1 LIVGTT
7 RGRFDR
13 RDYLYTAVVALVAL
27 LPRLYVAIAWSR
39 EPVWDGHYYHLG
51 AERLAAGLGYSEDAI
66 VGGHQVWRPWIHYPV
81 GYSFLLSLFY
91 RVLGPGLLVAPV
103 LNALFGA
110 GIAAIVHRLG
120 THFTTPGRAKL
131 AAALVA
137 LHPGLIAYTPL
148 VMTEVLATLLLL
160 GAGLT
165 VLTWRERW
173 GGWLA
178 AGALLGAATLV
189 RPDSLLALPLL
200 ALIGQKPWGKSL
212 LRSVAALG
220 VAFAVILPWTFRN
233 CQRLD
238 GCALVSTNGG
248 WNLAI
253 GAITPTGRFHT
264 LKASDGCAVV
274 TGQVQQDDCWRK
286 VGTAKIL
293 ANPGHW
299 LGLIPS
305 KLEQTYNHESYA
317 VEYLHE
323 ADPGVWTEPRR
334 VAAREF
340 LTLFHR
346 LLLVAAALG
355 AVSALHWVR
364 PPPWDDAVQIGL
376 GVAIMMFATFAAAH
390 EDHAFYWLPSLLPLV
405 AVLPLPGRP
414 ELGPA
419 GRYAMGLLA
428 ATTFTHCLFF
438 GEDRYHLVISPVL
451 CLFAA
456 GALRP
461 RHRAPGRLSRPTP
474 TPLSQRAFPR

>member
-1 LIVGTT
+1 MNQRKSLGSFL
-7 RGRFDR
+7 RH
-13 RDYLYTAVVALVAL
+13 DYVYTLVVALVAL

-51 AERLAAGLGYSEDAI
+51 AERLAEGLGYSEDAL
-66 VGGHQVWRPWIHYPV
+66 VAGHVVWRPWIHYPV

-91 RVLGPGLLVAPV
+91 RVFGAGLLVAPV
-103 LNALFGA
+103 LNALLGA
-110 GIAAIVHRLG
+110 GVTAVVHRLG
-120 THFTTPGRAKL
+120 RHFTTPGRAML

-137 LHPGLIAYTPL
+137 LHPGLIAYSPL
-148 VMTEVLATLLLL
+148 VMTEVLAMALLLS
-160 GAGLT
+160 AGLV
-165 VLTWRERW
+165 VLAWAGNWRAYL
-173 GGWLA
+173 G
-178 AGALLGAATLV
+178 AGALLGIATLV
-189 RPDSLLALPLL
+189 RPDSLLALPLI
-200 ALIGQKPWGKSL
+200 ALMGRKPYGKGLLYSL
-212 LRSVAALG
+212 AALG
-220 VAFAVILPWTFRN
+220 VAFAVILPWTYRN
-233 CQRLD
+233 CRQLD

-286 VGTAKIL
+286 VGEAKIL
-293 ANPGHW
+293 GDPWHW
-299 LGLIPS
+299 LGLIPK

-334 VAAREF
+334 VAGREL
-340 LTLFHR
+340 LTFFHR

-355 AVSALHWVR
+355 AVSALHWVK

-376 GVAIMMFATFAAAH
+376 GVVIMMFATFAAAR

-405 AVLPLPGRP
+405 ALLPLPGRP

-419 GRYAMGLLA
+419 GRYLLGLLA

-438 GEDRYHLVISPVL
+438 GEDRYHLVVTPVL

-456 GALRP
+456 GALRS
-461 RHRAPGRLSRPTP
+461 RRAVAR
-474 TPLSQRAFPR
+474 

>member
-1 LIVGTT
+1 LNQNKSFGSFV
-7 RGRFDR
+7 RN
-13 RDYLYTAVVALVAL
+13 DYVYTCVVALVAL

-51 AERLAAGLGYSEDAI
+51 AERLAEGFGYSEDAL
-66 VGGHQVWRPWIHYPV
+66 VAGHVVWRPWIHYPV

-91 RVLGPGLLVAPV
+91 RVFGAGLLVAPV
-103 LNALFGA
+103 LNALLGGA
-110 GIAAIVHRLG
+110 VAAVVHRIG
-120 THFTTPGRAKL
+120 RHFTTPGRAML

-137 LHPGLIAYTPL
+137 LHPGLIAYSPL
-148 VMTEVLATLLLL
+148 VMTEVLATTLLLSAGLLLL
-160 GAGLT
+160 AWPGTWRAYLGAGA
-165 VLTWRERW
+165 VL
-173 GGWLA
+173 GV
-178 AGALLGAATLV
+178 ATLV
-189 RPDSLLALPLL
+189 RPDSLLALPLVVL
-200 ALIGQKPWGKSL
+200 MGGRPFTKSL
-212 LRSVAALG
+212 VRALAALA
-220 VAFAVILPWTFRN
+220 VALVVVLPWTYRN
-233 CQRLD
+233 CQTLD

-253 GAITPTGRFHT
+253 GALTPTGRFHT

-274 TGQVQQDDCWRK
+274 SGQVQQDDCWRK
-286 VGTAKIL
+286 VGQARIL
-293 ANPGHW
+293 ANPGRW
-299 LGLIPS
+299 LGLIPK

-334 VAAREF
+334 VAGREF

-355 AVSALHWVR
+355 AVSALHWVK

-376 GVAIMMFATFAAAH
+376 GVVIMMFATFAAAR
-390 EDHAFYWLPSLLPLV
+390 EEHAFYWLPSLLPLV
-405 AVLPLPGRP
+405 ALLPLPGRP
-414 ELGPA
+414 VLGPA
-419 GRYAMGLLA
+419 GRYLLGLLF

-438 GEDRYHLVISPVL
+438 GEDRYHLVVTPVL

-461 RHRAPGRLSRPTP
+461 RRAIAT
-474 TPLSQRAFPR
+474 

>member
-1 LIVGTT
+1 LNQRKSLGSFL
-7 RGRFDR
+7 RH
-13 RDYLYTAVVALVAL
+13 DYVYTLVVALVAL

-51 AERLAAGLGYSEDAI
+51 AERLAEGLGYSEDAL
-66 VGGHQVWRPWIHYPV
+66 VAGHVVWRPWIHYPV

-91 RVLGPGLLVAPV
+91 RVFGAGLLVAPV
-103 LNALFGA
+103 LNALLGA
-110 GIAAIVHRLG
+110 GVTAVVHRLG
-120 THFTTPGRAKL
+120 RHFTTPGRAML

-137 LHPGLIAYTPL
+137 LHPGLIAYSPL
-148 VMTEVLATLLLL
+148 VMTEVLAMALLLS
-160 GAGLT
+160 AGLV
-165 VLTWRERW
+165 VLAWAGNWRAYL
-173 GGWLA
+173 G
-178 AGALLGAATLV
+178 AGALLGIATLV
-189 RPDSLLALPLL
+189 RPDSLLALPLI
-200 ALIGQKPWGKSL
+200 ALMGRKPYGKGLLYSL
-212 LRSVAALG
+212 AALG

-233 CQRLD
+233 CQKLD

-286 VGTAKIL
+286 VGEAKIL
-293 ANPGHW
+293 GDPWHW
-299 LGLIPS
+299 LGLIPK

-334 VAAREF
+334 VAGREL
-340 LTLFHR
+340 LTFFHR

-355 AVSALHWVR
+355 AVSALHWVK

-376 GVAIMMFATFAAAH
+376 GVVIMMFATFAAAR

-405 AVLPLPGRP
+405 ALLPLPGRP

-419 GRYAMGLLA
+419 GRYLLGLLA

-438 GEDRYHLVISPVL
+438 GEDRYHLVVTPVL

-456 GALRP
+456 GALRS
-461 RHRAPGRLSRPTP
+461 RRAVAR
-474 TPLSQRAFPR
+474 

>member
-1 LIVGTT
+1 MNQRKSLGSFL
-7 RGRFDR
+7 RH
-13 RDYLYTAVVALVAL
+13 DYVYTLVVALVAL

-51 AERLAAGLGYSEDAI
+51 AERLAEGLGYSEDAL
-66 VGGHQVWRPWIHYPV
+66 VAGHVVWRPWIHYPV

-91 RVLGPGLLVAPV
+91 RVFGAGLLVAPV
-103 LNALFGA
+103 LNALLGA
-110 GIAAIVHRLG
+110 GVTAVVHRLG
-120 THFTTPGRAKL
+120 RHFTTPGRAML

-137 LHPGLIAYTPL
+137 LHPGLIAYSPL
-148 VMTEVLATLLLL
+148 VMTEVLAMALLLS
-160 GAGLT
+160 AGLV
-165 VLTWRERW
+165 VLAWAGNWRAYL
-173 GGWLA
+173 G
-178 AGALLGAATLV
+178 AGALLGIATLV
-189 RPDSLLALPLL
+189 RPDSLLALPLI
-200 ALIGQKPWGKSL
+200 ALMGRKPYGKGLLYSL
-212 LRSVAALG
+212 AALG

-233 CQRLD
+233 CQKLD

-286 VGTAKIL
+286 VGEAKIL
-293 ANPGHW
+293 GDPWHW
-299 LGLIPS
+299 LGLIPK

-334 VAAREF
+334 VAGREL
-340 LTLFHR
+340 LTFFHR

-355 AVSALHWVR
+355 AVSALHWVK

-376 GVAIMMFATFAAAH
+376 GVVIMMFATFAAAR

-419 GRYAMGLLA
+419 GRYLLGLLA

-438 GEDRYHLVISPVL
+438 GEDRYHLVVTPVL

-456 GALRP
+456 GALRQ
-461 RHRAPGRLSRPTP
+461 RRAVAR
-474 TPLSQRAFPR
+474 

>member
-1 LIVGTT
+1 V
-7 RGRFDR
+7 
-13 RDYLYTAVVALVAL
+13 YTLVVALVAL

-66 VGGHQVWRPWIHYPV
+66 VGGHVVWRPWIHYPV
-81 GYSFLLSLFY
+81 GYSFLLSIFY
-91 RVLGPGLLVAPV
+91 RIFGAGLLVAPV

-110 GIAAIVHRLG
+110 GVTAIAHRLG
-120 THFTTPGRAKL
+120 WHFTTSGRARL
-131 AAALVA
+131 GAALVA
-137 LHPGLIAYTPL
+137 LHPGLIAYSPL
-148 VMTEVLATLLLL
+148 VMTEILATLLLL
-160 GAGLT
+160 GAGL
-165 VLTWRERW
+165 VLLTWRGTWRGYLTA
-173 GGWLA
+173 GGI
-178 AGALLGAATLV
+178 LGVATLV

-200 ALIGQKPWGKSL
+200 ALLGDKPSWKGF
-212 LRSVAALG
+212 LRSAAAAA
-220 VAFAVILPWTFRN
+220 VAFVIVLPWTYRN

-253 GAITPTGRFHT
+253 GALTPTGRFHT

-286 VGTAKIL
+286 VGEAKIL
-293 ANPGHW
+293 ANPGRW
-299 LGLIPS
+299 LGLIPK

-323 ADPGVWTEPRR
+323 ADPAVWTEPRR
-334 VAAREF
+334 VAGREL
-340 LTLFHR
+340 LTFFHR

-355 AVSALHWVR
+355 AISALHWVK

-376 GVAIMMFATFAAAH
+376 GVAIMMFATFAAAR
-390 EDHAFYWLPSLLPLV
+390 EEHAFYWLPSLLPLV
-405 AVLPLPGRP
+405 AILPLPGRP

-419 GRYAMGLLA
+419 GRYLLGLLA

-438 GEDRYHLVISPVL
+438 GEDRYHLVVTPVL

-456 GALRP
+456 GALR
-461 RHRAPGRLSRPTP
+461 RRRAVAR
-474 TPLSQRAFPR
+474 

>member
-1 LIVGTT
+1 
-7 RGRFDR
+7 
-13 RDYLYTAVVALVAL
+13 

-51 AERLAAGLGYSEDAI
+51 AERLAEGLGYSEDAL
-66 VGGHQVWRPWIHYPV
+66 VAGHVVWRPWIHYPV

-91 RVLGPGLLVAPV
+91 RVFGAGLLVAPV
-103 LNALFGA
+103 LNALLGA
-110 GIAAIVHRLG
+110 GVTAVVHRLG
-120 THFTTPGRAKL
+120 RHFTTPGRAML

-137 LHPGLIAYTPL
+137 LHPGLIAYSPL
-148 VMTEVLATLLLL
+148 VMTEVLAMALLLS
-160 GAGLT
+160 AGLV
-165 VLTWRERW
+165 VLAWAGNWRAYL
-173 GGWLA
+173 G
-178 AGALLGAATLV
+178 AGALLGIATLV
-189 RPDSLLALPLL
+189 RPDSLLALPLI
-200 ALIGQKPWGKSL
+200 ALMGRKPYGKGLLYSL
-212 LRSVAALG
+212 AALG
-220 VAFAVILPWTFRN
+220 VAFAVILPWTYRN
-233 CQRLD
+233 CRQLD

-286 VGTAKIL
+286 VGEAKIL
-293 ANPGHW
+293 GDPWHW
-299 LGLIPS
+299 LGLIPK

-334 VAAREF
+334 VAGREL
-340 LTLFHR
+340 LTFFHR

-355 AVSALHWVR
+355 AVSALHWVK

-376 GVAIMMFATFAAAH
+376 GVVIMMFATFAAAR

-405 AVLPLPGRP
+405 ALLPLPGRP

-419 GRYAMGLLA
+419 GRYLLGLLA

-438 GEDRYHLVISPVL
+438 GEDRYHLVVTPVL

-456 GALRP
+456 GALRQ
-461 RHRAPGRLSRPTP
+461 RRAVVR
-474 TPLSQRAFPR
+474 

>member
-1 LIVGTT
+1 LSQRPARSWID
-7 RGRFDR
+7 RGDVV
-13 RDYLYTAVVALVAL
+13 YTLVVALVAL

-51 AERLAAGLGYSEDAI
+51 AERLAEGLGYSEDGLS
-66 VGGHQVWRPWIHYPV
+66 GGQVVWRPWIHYPV
-81 GYSFLLSLFY
+81 GYSFVLSLFY
-91 RVLGPGLLVAPV
+91 RILGPTLLVAPV
-103 LNALFGA
+103 LNAFFGA
-110 GIAAIVHRLG
+110 GVTAIIHRIG
-120 THFTTPGRAKL
+120 RYFTTPGRAKL

-137 LHPGLIAYTPL
+137 LHPGLIAYSPL
-148 VMTEVLATLLLL
+148 VMTEILATLLLL
-160 GAGLT
+160 GAGL
-165 VLTWRERW
+165 LLLAQRGSWR
-173 GGWLA
+173 GYLG
-178 AGALLGAATLV
+178 AGALLGISTLV

-200 ALIGQKPWGKSL
+200 LLMGERPYLRSL
-212 LRSVAALG
+212 LKSAAAVG
-220 VAFAVILPWTFRN
+220 MAFVIILPWTYRN
-233 CQRLD
+233 CQKLD

-286 VGTAKIL
+286 VGQAKIL
-293 ANPGHW
+293 ANPGRW
-299 LGLIPS
+299 LGMIPK

-323 ADPGVWTEPRR
+323 AAPRVWTEPRR
-334 VAAREF
+334 VAGREL

-376 GVAIMMFATFAAAH
+376 GVVIMMFATFAAAR
-390 EDHAFYWLPSLLPLV
+390 EDHAFYWLPSLLPLL

-414 ELGPA
+414 ALGAA
-419 GRYAMGLLA
+419 GRYMLGLLA
-428 ATTFTHCLFF
+428 VTTLTHALFF
-438 GEDRYHLVISPVL
+438 GEDRYHLVITPVL

-456 GALRP
+456 GALR
-461 RHRAPGRLSRPTP
+461 SRRFAGT
-474 TPLSQRAFPR
+474 

>member
-1 LIVGTT
+1 MNQRKGFGSFV
-7 RGRFDR
+7 
-13 RDYLYTAVVALVAL
+13 RDDYVYTLVVALVAL

-51 AERLAAGLGYSEDAI
+51 AERLAEGLGYSEDAL
-66 VGGHQVWRPWIHYPV
+66 VAGRVVWRPWIHYPV

-91 RVLGPGLLVAPV
+91 RVFGAGLLVAPV
-103 LNALFGA
+103 LNALLGA
-110 GIAAIVHRLG
+110 GVTAVVHRLG
-120 THFTTPGRAKL
+120 RHFTTPGRAML

-137 LHPGLIAYTPL
+137 LHPGLIAYSPL
-148 VMTEVLATLLLL
+148 VMTEVLAMTLLLS
-160 GAGLT
+160 AGLV
-165 VLTWRERW
+165 VLAWAGNWRAYV
-173 GGWLA
+173 G
-178 AGALLGAATLV
+178 AGALLGIATLV
-189 RPDSLLALPLL
+189 RPDSLLALPLI
-200 ALIGQKPWGKSL
+200 ALMGRKPYGKSL
-212 LRSVAALG
+212 RYSLAALG
-220 VAFAVILPWTFRN
+220 VAFAVILPWTYRN
-233 CQRLD
+233 CQKLD

-253 GAITPTGRFHT
+253 GALTPTGRFHT

-286 VGTAKIL
+286 VGQAKIL
-293 ANPGHW
+293 ADPGRW
-299 LGLIPS
+299 LGLIPK

-334 VAAREF
+334 VAGREF
-340 LTLFHR
+340 LTFFHR

-355 AVSALHWVR
+355 AVSALHWVK

-376 GVAIMMFATFAAAH
+376 GVVIMMFATFAAAR

-419 GRYAMGLLA
+419 GRYLLGLLA

-438 GEDRYHLVISPVL
+438 GEDRYHLVVTPVL

-461 RHRAPGRLSRPTP
+461 RRAAAR
-474 TPLSQRAFPR
+474 

>member
-1 LIVGTT
+1 MNQRKSLGSFL
-7 RGRFDR
+7 RH
-13 RDYLYTAVVALVAL
+13 DYVYTLVVALVAL

-51 AERLAAGLGYSEDAI
+51 AERLAEGLGYSEDAL
-66 VGGHQVWRPWIHYPV
+66 VAGHVVWRPWIHYPV

-91 RVLGPGLLVAPV
+91 RVFGAGLLVAPV
-103 LNALFGA
+103 LNALLGA
-110 GIAAIVHRLG
+110 GVTAVVHRLG
-120 THFTTPGRAKL
+120 RHFTTPGRAML

-137 LHPGLIAYTPL
+137 LHPGLIAYSPL
-148 VMTEVLATLLLL
+148 VMTEVLAMALLLS
-160 GAGLT
+160 AGLV
-165 VLTWRERW
+165 VLAWAGNWRAYL
-173 GGWLA
+173 G
-178 AGALLGAATLV
+178 AGALLGIATLV
-189 RPDSLLALPLL
+189 RPDSLLALPLI
-200 ALIGQKPWGKSL
+200 ALMGRKPYGKGLLYSL
-212 LRSVAALG
+212 AALG

-233 CQRLD
+233 CQKLD

-286 VGTAKIL
+286 VGEAKIL
-293 ANPGHW
+293 GDPWHW
-299 LGLIPS
+299 LGLIPK

-334 VAAREF
+334 VAGREL
-340 LTLFHR
+340 LTFFHR

-355 AVSALHWVR
+355 AVSALHWVK

-376 GVAIMMFATFAAAH
+376 GVVIMMFATFAAAR

-405 AVLPLPGRP
+405 ALLPLPGRP

-419 GRYAMGLLA
+419 GRYLLGLLA

-438 GEDRYHLVISPVL
+438 GEDRYHLVVTPVL

-461 RHRAPGRLSRPTP
+461 RRAVVR
-474 TPLSQRAFPR
+474 

>member
-1 LIVGTT
+1 LSERPPAGWV
-7 RGRFDR
+7 DR
-13 RDYLYTAVVALVAL
+13 KEYVYTLVVALVAL

-51 AERLAAGLGYSEDAI
+51 AERLAAGLGYSEDAL
-66 VGGHQVWRPWIHYPV
+66 VGGHVVWRPWVHYPV
-81 GYSFLLSLFY
+81 GYSFVLSILY
-91 RVLGPGLLVAPV
+91 RALGPALLVAPI
-103 LNALFGA
+103 LNAVLGA
-110 GIAAIVHRLG
+110 SVAAVVHRLG
-120 THFTTPGRAKL
+120 RYFTTPGRAKL

-137 LHPGLIAYTPL
+137 LHPGLIAYSPL
-148 VMTEVLATLLLL
+148 VMTEILATLLLL
-160 GAGLT
+160 VAGLVLLAFPNGWRGYLGAG
-165 VLTWRERW
+165 V
-173 GGWLA
+173 
-178 AGALLGAATLV
+178 ALGVATLV

-200 ALIGQKPWGKSL
+200 FLLARPPYTSAL
-212 LRSVAALG
+212 LRSVAAAAI
-220 VAFAVILPWTFRN
+220 AFVVILPWTYRN

-286 VGTAKIL
+286 VGEERIVE
-293 ANPGHW
+293 NPW
-299 LGLIPS
+299 RWFAMIPK

-334 VAAREF
+334 VAGREL
-340 LTLFHR
+340 LTFFHR

-355 AVSALHWVR
+355 AVSALHWVK

-376 GVAIMMFATFAAAH
+376 GVAVMMFATFAAAR

-405 AVLPLPGRP
+405 ALLPLPGRP

-419 GRYAMGLLA
+419 GRYLLGLLA
-428 ATTFTHCLFF
+428 ATTLTHCLFF
-438 GEDRYHLVISPVL
+438 GEDRYHLVVTPVL

-461 RHRAPGRLSRPTP
+461 RRVSTA
-474 TPLSQRAFPR
+474 

>member
-1 LIVGTT
+1 LS
-7 RGRFDR
+7 RPGRLSGFIR
-13 RDYLYTAVVALVAL
+13 RDHVYTLVVALVAL

-51 AERLAAGLGYSEDAI
+51 AERLAQGLGYSEDAM
-66 VGGHQVWRPWIHYPV
+66 VAGHVVWRPWIHYPV
-81 GYSFLLSLFY
+81 GYSFVLSVFY
-91 RVLGPGLLVAPV
+91 RIFGSGLLVAPV

-110 GIAAIVHRLG
+110 GIAAIAHRLG
-120 THFTTPGRAKL
+120 WHFTTVGRARL
-131 AAALVA
+131 GAALVA
-137 LHPGLIAYTPL
+137 LHPGLIAYSPL
-148 VMTEVLATLLLL
+148 VMTELLATLLLL
-160 GAGLT
+160 GAGLALLHWRGT
-165 VLTWRERW
+165 WQGYLT
-173 GGWLA
+173 
-178 AGALLGAATLV
+178 AGAILGAATLV

-200 ALIGQKPWGKSL
+200 ALMADKPYWKGFV
-212 LRSVAALG
+212 RAAAAVG
-220 VAFAVILPWTFRN
+220 VAFVIVLPWTYRN
-233 CQRLD
+233 CQKLD

-253 GAITPTGRFHT
+253 GALTPTGRFHS

-274 TGQVQQDDCWRK
+274 TGQVQQDDCWRQL
-286 VGTAKIL
+286 GQAKIL
-293 ANPGHW
+293 ANPARW
-299 LGLIPS
+299 LGLIPK

-323 ADPGVWTEPRR
+323 ADPAVWTEPRR
-334 VAAREF
+334 VAGREF
-340 LTLFHR
+340 LTFFHR

-355 AVSALHWVR
+355 AVSALHWVK

-376 GVAIMMFATFAAAH
+376 GVVIMMFATFAAAR

-405 AVLPLPGRP
+405 AILPLPGRP

-419 GRYAMGLLA
+419 GRYLLGLLA

-438 GEDRYHLVISPVL
+438 GEDRYHLVVTPVL

-461 RHRAPGRLSRPTP
+461 RRALAR
-474 TPLSQRAFPR
+474 

>member
-1 LIVGTT
+1 MNPSARLSG
-7 RGRFDR
+7 FLR
-13 RDYLYTAVVALVAL
+13 RDYVYTLVVALVAL

-51 AERLAAGLGYSEDAI
+51 AERLAEGLGYSEDAL
-66 VGGHQVWRPWIHYPV
+66 VAGHVVWRPWIHYPV
-81 GYSFLLSLFY
+81 GYSFVLSIFY
-91 RVLGPGLLVAPV
+91 RIFGPGLLVAPV

-110 GIAAIVHRLG
+110 GITAVAHRLG
-120 THFTTPGRAKL
+120 WRFTTVGRARFG
-131 AAALVA
+131 AALVA
-137 LHPGLIAYTPL
+137 LHPGLIAYSPL
-148 VMTEVLATLLLL
+148 VMTELLATLLLL
-160 GAGLT
+160 GAGL
-165 VLTWRERW
+165 VLLHWRGTWQ
-173 GGWLA
+173 GYLT
-178 AGALLGAATLV
+178 AGAILGFATLV

-200 ALIGQKPWGKSL
+200 ALMGDKPYWKGFV
-212 LRSVAALG
+212 RAAAAVA
-220 VAFAVILPWTFRN
+220 VAFVIVLPWTYRN
-233 CQRLD
+233 CQKLD

-253 GAITPTGRFHT
+253 GALTPTGRFHT

-286 VGTAKIL
+286 VGQAKIL
-293 ANPGHW
+293 ADPWHW
-299 LGLIPS
+299 LGLVPK

-334 VAAREF
+334 VAGREL
-340 LTLFHR
+340 LTFFHR

-355 AVSALHWVR
+355 AVSALHWVK

-376 GVAIMMFATFAAAH
+376 GVAIMMFATFAAAR

-405 AVLPLPGRP
+405 AILPLPGRP
-414 ELGPA
+414 ELGPT
-419 GRYAMGLLA
+419 GRYLLGLLA

-438 GEDRYHLVISPVL
+438 GEDRYHLVVTPVL

-461 RHRAPGRLSRPTP
+461 RRAGARP
-474 TPLSQRAFPR
+474 

>member
-1 LIVGTT
+1 LSERPPVT
-7 RGRFDR
+7 RVDR
-13 RDYLYTAVVALVAL
+13 KEWIYTLAVALVAL

-51 AERLAAGLGYSEDAI
+51 AERLAAGLGYSEDAL
-66 VGGHQVWRPWIHYPV
+66 VAGHVMWRPWIHYPV
-81 GYSFLLSLFY
+81 GYSFVLSLFY

-103 LNALFGA
+103 LNAFLGA
-110 GIAAIVHRLG
+110 GVAATVHRLG
-120 THFTTPGRAKL
+120 RYFTTPGRAKL

-137 LHPGLIAYTPL
+137 LHPGLIAYSPL
-148 VMTEVLATLLLL
+148 VMTEVLATLLVLVAGLLVLAFPRGVRGYL
-160 GAGLT
+160 GAGA
-165 VLTWRERW
+165 VL
-173 GGWLA
+173 GL
-178 AGALLGAATLV
+178 ATLV
-189 RPDSLLALPLL
+189 RPDSLLGLPLL
-200 ALIGQKPWGKSL
+200 FL
-212 LRSVAALG
+212 LARRPYGGAALRTLA
-220 VAFAVILPWTFRN
+220 AFAMAFVVILPWTYRN

-264 LKASDGCAVV
+264 LKAADGCAVV

-286 VGTAKIL
+286 VGEQRIL
-293 ANPGHW
+293 QNPGRW
-299 LGLIPS
+299 LGMIPK

-323 ADPGVWTEPRR
+323 ADPAAWTEPRR
-334 VAAREF
+334 VAGRDF
-340 LTLFHR
+340 LTFFHR
-346 LLLVAAALG
+346 LLLVIAALG
-355 AVSALHWVR
+355 AVSALHWVK

-376 GVAIMMFATFAAAH
+376 GVLVMMFATFAAAREEH
-390 EDHAFYWLPSLLPLV
+390 PFYWLPALLPLV

-419 GRYAMGLLA
+419 GRYLLGLLA
-428 ATTFTHCLFF
+428 VTTITHAVFF
-438 GEDRYHLVISPVL
+438 GEDRYHLVITPVL

-461 RHRAPGRLSRPTP
+461 RRVVA
-474 TPLSQRAFPR
+474 A

>member
-1 LIVGTT
+1 LSV
-7 RGRFDR
+7 RPARSWLDH
-13 RDYLYTAVVALVAL
+13 RDYVYTLVVALVAL

-51 AERLAAGLGYSEDAI
+51 AERLAAGLGYSEDALRAGQ
-66 VGGHQVWRPWIHYPV
+66 VVWRPWIHYPV

-91 RVLGPGLLVAPV
+91 RVLGPGLLVAPI

-110 GIAAIVHRLG
+110 GVAAVVHRIG
-120 THFTTPGRAKL
+120 RHFTTPGRAAL

-137 LHPGLIAYTPL
+137 LHPGLIAYSPL
-148 VMTEVLATLLLL
+148 VMTELLASLLLL
-160 GAGLT
+160 GAGL
-165 VLTWRERW
+165 VLLSYPGLWRAY
-173 GGWLA
+173 LA
-178 AGALLGAATLV
+178 AGALLGFATLV
-189 RPDSLLALPLL
+189 RPISLLALPLL
-200 ALIGQKPWGKSL
+200 LLFGQRPYLRSL
-212 LRSVAALG
+212 LRVGAAVG
-220 VAFAVILPWTFRN
+220 MAFVIILPWTYRN
-233 CQRLD
+233 CQKLD

-286 VGTAKIL
+286 VGEARIR
-293 ANPGHW
+293 ANPGRW
-299 LGLIPS
+299 LGMIPK

-323 ADPGVWTEPRR
+323 ADPSVWTEPRR
-334 VAAREF
+334 VAGREL
-340 LTLFHR
+340 LTFFHR

-355 AVSALHWVR
+355 AVSALHWVK
-364 PPPWDDAVQIGL
+364 PPPWDDAVQIGV
-376 GVAIMMFATFAAAH
+376 GVVIMMFATFAAAR
-390 EDHAFYWLPSLLPLV
+390 EDHAFYWLPTLLPLL

-414 ELGPA
+414 PLGAA
-419 GRYAMGLLA
+419 GRYLLGLLA
-428 ATTFTHCLFF
+428 ATTLTHAVFF
-438 GEDRYHLVISPVL
+438 GEDRYHLVVTPVL

-461 RHRAPGRLSRPTP
+461 RRLPSV
-474 TPLSQRAFPR
+474 

>member
-1 LIVGTT
+1 LNQRKSLGSFL
-7 RGRFDR
+7 RH
-13 RDYLYTAVVALVAL
+13 DYVYTLVVALVAL

-51 AERLAAGLGYSEDAI
+51 AERLAEGLGYSEDAL
-66 VGGHQVWRPWIHYPV
+66 VAGHVVWRPWIHYPV

-91 RVLGPGLLVAPV
+91 RVFGAGLLVAPV
-103 LNALFGA
+103 LNALLGA
-110 GIAAIVHRLG
+110 GVTAVVHRLG
-120 THFTTPGRAKL
+120 RHFTTPGRAML

-137 LHPGLIAYTPL
+137 LHPGLIAYSPL
-148 VMTEVLATLLLL
+148 VMTEVLAMALLLS
-160 GAGLT
+160 AGLV
-165 VLTWRERW
+165 VLAWAGNWRAYL
-173 GGWLA
+173 G
-178 AGALLGAATLV
+178 AGALLGIATLV
-189 RPDSLLALPLL
+189 RPDSLLALPLI
-200 ALIGQKPWGKSL
+200 ALMGRKPYGKGLLYSL
-212 LRSVAALG
+212 AALG
-220 VAFAVILPWTFRN
+220 VAFAVILPWTYRN
-233 CQRLD
+233 CRQLD

-286 VGTAKIL
+286 VGEAKIL
-293 ANPGHW
+293 GDPWHW
-299 LGLIPS
+299 LGLIPK

-334 VAAREF
+334 VAGREL
-340 LTLFHR
+340 LTFFHR

-355 AVSALHWVR
+355 AVSALHWVK

-376 GVAIMMFATFAAAH
+376 GVVIMMFATFAAAR

-405 AVLPLPGRP
+405 ALLPLPGRP

-419 GRYAMGLLA
+419 GRYLLGLLA

-438 GEDRYHLVISPVL
+438 GEDRYHLVVTPVL

-456 GALRP
+456 GALRS
-461 RHRAPGRLSRPTP
+461 RRAVAR
-474 TPLSQRAFPR
+474 

>member
-1 LIVGTT
+1 LNQRKSVGS
-7 RGRFDR
+7 FL
-13 RDYLYTAVVALVAL
+13 RDDYVYTLVVALVAL

-51 AERLAAGLGYSEDAI
+51 AERLAEGLGYSEDAL
-66 VGGHQVWRPWIHYPV
+66 VAGHVVWRPWIHYPV

-91 RVLGPGLLVAPV
+91 RVFGAGLLVAPV
-103 LNALFGA
+103 LNALLGA
-110 GIAAIVHRLG
+110 GVTAVVHRLG
-120 THFTTPGRAKL
+120 RHFTTPGRAML

-137 LHPGLIAYTPL
+137 LHPGLIAYSPL
-148 VMTEVLATLLLL
+148 VMTEILAMALLLSAGLVVLAWPGNWRAYL
-160 GAGLT
+160 G
-165 VLTWRERW
+165 
-173 GGWLA
+173 
-178 AGALLGAATLV
+178 AGALLGIATLV
-189 RPDSLLALPLL
+189 RPDSLLALPLI
-200 ALIGQKPWGKSL
+200 ALMGRKPYAKSL
-212 LRSVAALG
+212 LYSLAALG
-220 VAFAVILPWTFRN
+220 VAFAVVLPWTYRN
-233 CQRLD
+233 CQKLD

-274 TGQVQQDDCWRK
+274 SGQVQQDDCWRK
-286 VGTAKIL
+286 VGQAKIL
-293 ANPGHW
+293 GDPWHW
-299 LGLIPS
+299 LGLIPK

-323 ADPGVWTEPRR
+323 ADPAVWTEPRR
-334 VAAREF
+334 VAGREL
-340 LTLFHR
+340 LTFFHR
-346 LLLVAAALG
+346 LLLVAAGLG
-355 AVSALHWVR
+355 AVSALHWVK

-376 GVAIMMFATFAAAH
+376 GVVIMMFATFAAAR
-390 EDHAFYWLPSLLPLV
+390 EDHAFYWLPSLLPLI

-419 GRYAMGLLA
+419 GRYLLGLLA

-438 GEDRYHLVISPVL
+438 GEDRYHLVVTPVL

-461 RHRAPGRLSRPTP
+461 RRALVR
-474 TPLSQRAFPR
+474 